1 MRLRSP
7 ALVAAV
13 AAALALSV
21 GTPAGSTAATTSS
34 SSSLAGIPS
43 ATGSYVVM
51 LDDDLAARTVSA
63 LHADRFGLDLGHVY
77 SSALEGYSA
86 SMSPTTAALVAAL
99 PGVASVQADTPVAAT
114 AQSTPTG
121 IDRANADAAPTAAID
136 GTDQRVDVDVAVID
150 TGVDLDH
157 PDLNVNTQGAKNC
170 TLFGIGNADDQN
182 GHGSHVAG
190 TIGAKDDAN
199 GVVGM
204 APGARIWPVKV
215 LGAAGTGLNSD
226 VICGIDYVAAHAD
239 EIEVANMSLGG
250 GGEDDG
256 SCGAESGDAM
266 HAAICEA
273 VANGV
278 TFVVAAGND
287 SADASTS
294 TPAAYDEVITVSALA
309 DFDGQPGGGA
319 ASTCRADEDDTFA
332 SFSNYGADVDVIAPG
347 VCITST
353 WMNGGYDTISGTSMA
368 APHVA
373 GGAALYAATHP
384 GATPAQVQA
393 ALESS
398 GTSDWDASDD
408 PDSTKEPLLDVT
420 GW

>member
-7 ALVAAV
+7 ALVAA
-13 AAALALSV
+13 AATALALSV
-21 GTPAGSTAATTSS
+21 SSTGAATSAS
-34 SSSLAGIPS
+34 APAPGIAS
-43 ATGSYVVM
+43 ATGSYVVL
-51 LDDDLAARTVSA
+51 LDDGVTARTVSA
-63 LHADRFGLDLGHVY
+63 LHADQLGLDLGHVY
-77 SSALEGYSA
+77 SSAIQGYSA
-86 SMSPTTAALVAAL
+86 SMSPATAALVASL
-99 PGVASVQADTPVAAT
+99 PGVASVKADTPVAAT
-114 AQSTPTG
+114 AQSTPSG
-121 IDRANADAAPTAAID
+121 IDRSNADAAPTAAID

-157 PDLNVNTQGAKNC
+157 PDLNVNTAGAKNC
-170 TLFGIGNADDQN
+170 TLFGIGSADDQN

-256 SCGAESGDAM
+256 DCGATSGDAM

-287 SADASTS
+287 SADAAGS
-294 TPAAYDEVITVSALA
+294 TPAAYDEVVTVSALA
-309 DFDGQPGGGA
+309 DFDGRPGGGA

-384 GATPAQVQA
+384 SATPAQVQA
-393 ALESS
+393 ALESAGS
-398 GTSDWDASDD
+398 GDWDASDD
-408 PDSTKEPLLDVT
+408 PDNTKEPLLDVT